1 MKKFT
6 LSTIF
11 LVFALFSAD
20 NFIFYFNNGELIV
33 ADIRAY

>member
-1 MKKFT
+1 MKKFA

-11 LVFALFSAD
+11 LVSALFSAD
-20 NFIFYFNNGELIV
+20 NFIFYFNNGKLIV